1 MTYSAMH
8 DSIARNGTRSPRL
21 MARSMLFDLYGGF
34 FMDVEGRGEAMPL
47 RVVIRLAG
55 DLGVT
60 DVAVRSAVLRMAQDG
75 WLVATASG
83 RERHYALTQRGHRL
97 MMEGRRRMFTPP
109 DDPWDGRWCVVALS
123 VPEARREVRDRM
135 RSELSWLGFGSPSS
149 ALYISPRDYHDE
161 VIRLAEELDA
171 RPYLQ
176 VYRAETLFP
185 ADPDELV
192 ARAWSNL
199 DAVNQRY
206 TAFLEKVGA
215 GMAEARVRM
224 EAGTLSDRQAFRL
237 RFDLSRAFR
246 SELYDDPELPRDLLP
261 AEWKGLA
268 ARRLFQSSFALLG
281 PQAVRYYESVRAAVG
296 GNHARLPVDPASRTR

>member
-1 MTYSAMH
+1 
-8 DSIARNGTRSPRL
+8 

-34 FMDVEGRGEAMPL
+34 FVDVEGRGEAMPL
-47 RVVIRLAG
+47 RVVIRLAA
-55 DLGVT
+55 DLGVSE
-60 DVAVRSAVLRMAQDG
+60 VAVRSAVLRMAQDG
-75 WLVATASG
+75 WLSAARSG

-109 DDPWDGRWCVVALS
+109 DEPWDGRWCVVALS

-176 VYRAETLFP
+176 VYRAEALFP
-185 ADPDELV
+185 SDPDELV

-199 DAVNQRY
+199 DTVNRRY
-206 TAFLEKVGA
+206 AKFVAKVGA
-215 GMAEARVRM
+215 QMAEVRARID
-224 EAGTLSDRQAFRL
+224 AGTLADREAFQL
-237 RFDLSRAFR
+237 RFNLGREFR
-246 SELYDDPELPRDLLP
+246 TDQYDDPELPVDLLP
-261 AEWKGLA
+261 AEWKGVA

-281 PQAVRYYESVRAAVG
+281 PQAVHYYEAVRAMVG
-296 GNHARLPVDPASRTR
+296 ATDGRDRRGDNGYGDA